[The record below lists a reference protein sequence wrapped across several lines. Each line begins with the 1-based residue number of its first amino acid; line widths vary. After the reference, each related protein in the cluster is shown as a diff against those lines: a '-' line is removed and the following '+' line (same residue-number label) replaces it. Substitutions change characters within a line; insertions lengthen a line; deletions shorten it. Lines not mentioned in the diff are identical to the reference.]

1 MTNDEQTLIN
11 EITALNKEI
20 GALEQENTHLKGRQ
34 NSIKDS
40 NSSSIKLYYD
50 TNDTFHKYKLSNI
63 LIGIF
68 FIIGT
73 VCFYMLQYKYEQF
86 VYFINNIT
94 ELIKVFIEMMSKS
107 SEKENNNSDLKASLS
122 STFKNLKNTF
132 NNPNIPKNTIVHN
145 IPKLN
150 NTNMLGKSV
159 DINKIPDNIRQ
170 GVTNLKNF
178 FGQIK

>member
-1 MTNDEQTLIN
+1 
-11 EITALNKEI
+11 
-20 GALEQENTHLKGRQ
+20 
-34 NSIKDS
+34 
-40 NSSSIKLYYD
+40 
-50 TNDTFHKYKLSNI
+50 
-63 LIGIF
+63 
-68 FIIGT
+68 
-73 VCFYMLQYKYEQF
+73 
-86 VYFINNIT
+86 
-94 ELIKVFIEMMSKS
+94 MMSKS

-150 NTNMLGKSV
+150 NANMLGKSV